1 MAKRLLVI
9 FLALWLPALSLAEP
23 ALIAPETVTPGENAA
38 IHFYLDEAQ
47 LVDIWLTREGEKVL
61 PVTQEHE
68 SAPGENLV
76 TWDGRTYAGD
86 VPAGDY
92 EMTLYTDGGEVS
104 SFITV
109 EAAPQPEKITVDYDL
124 YPAPGDYSTHTCDHE
139 VCYWKLPMGEMD
151 EAAIWD
157 VMMQPM
163 TVVKGEHQRQIVKV
177 YSQPDTESEPVG
189 EVTCISQGVHVL
201 ETLDNGWSLIEC
213 YSSSAAKSK
222 VKVFAQ
228 QIQGYIQTDRLEV
241 KEPAQRY
248 GLLLDKLT
256 QKMYVFEEGQII
268 GELLI
273 STGLVNKKQP
283 FNETPAGEF
292 MTVSWSG
299 GFWSGNMYCDMGIRI
314 IAGILIH
321 EVPCLLNKETGWRDY
336 SPFEGKLGQKA
347 SHGCIRV
354 QRKEN
359 DQGMN
364 MEWLWDNLKAD
375 QPGEY
380 TRTRVLIWD
389 DVGRMLPIPDAD
401 SPVYYNPTGGKY
413 YHADENCYSVKDR
426 WLPLT
431 RIDYEELDGEFERLT
446 PCAYCNP
453 PMKASEIEAQNEAN
467 MAKVRKN

>member
-1 MAKRLLVI
+1 MAKRLLI
-9 FLALWLPALSLAEP
+9 LFMALMLPATALANLSLVTPSA
-23 ALIAPETVTPGENAA
+23 ITPGEDAA
-38 IHFYLDEAQ
+38 IRFYLDDEQ
-47 LVDIWLTREGEKVL
+47 LVDIWLTQNGEKIV

-68 SAPGENLV
+68 SVPGENLV
-76 TWDGRTYAGD
+76 TWDGRTFSGD
-86 VPAGDY
+86 APAGEY
-92 EMTLYTDGGEVS
+92 EMTLYAADGEASAPVTVAEVYKEPEPVIEYD
-104 SFITV
+104 IT
-109 EAAPQPEKITVDYDL
+109 PS
-124 YPAPGDYSTHTCDHE
+124 PADYSTHTCEHE

-151 EAAIWD
+151 EAAIWE

-163 TVVKGEHQRQIVKV
+163 TVVKGEHQRQITKV
-177 YSQPDTESEPVG
+177 YSQPDESSEPVG

-201 ETLDNGWSLIEC
+201 ETLDSGWTLIEF

-222 VKVFAQ
+222 VKVFAEQ
-228 QIQGYIQTDRLEV
+228 AQGYIQTDRLEV
-241 KEPAQRY
+241 KQPAQRY

-256 QKMYVFEEGQII
+256 QKMYVFEHGQII

-273 STGLVNKKQP
+273 STGLVNQKQP

-314 IAGILIH
+314 NAGILIH

-389 DVGRMLPIPDAD
+389 DVGRLLPIPDAD

-413 YHADENCYSVKDR
+413 YHSDENCYSVKAR

-446 PCAYCNP
+446 PCPYCDP

-467 MAKVRKN
+467 MAKVRE

>member
-292 MTVSWSG
+292 MTVS
-299 GFWSGNMYCDMGIRI
+299 
-314 IAGILIH
+314 
-321 EVPCLLNKETGWRDY
+321 
-336 SPFEGKLGQKA
+336 
-347 SHGCIRV
+347 
-354 QRKEN
+354 
-359 DQGMN
+359 
-364 MEWLWDNLKAD
+364 
-375 QPGEY
+375 GELFIY
-380 TRTRVLIWD
+380 VD
-389 DVGRMLPIPDAD
+389 
-401 SPVYYNPTGGKY
+401 
-413 YHADENCYSVKDR
+413 
-426 WLPLT
+426 
-431 RIDYEELDGEFERLT
+431 
-446 PCAYCNP
+446 
-453 PMKASEIEAQNEAN
+453 
-467 MAKVRKN
+467 